1 MAAPLFRFL
10 TSSQLPDPN
19 ATTFSSQALRKAML
33 DTITSLNTFAE
44 ETGITE
50 VCSTLYLSGF
60 MDLTVLL
67 AESYELLCNG
77 W

>member
-1 MAAPLFRFL
+1 
-10 TSSQLPDPN
+10 
-19 ATTFSSQALRKAML
+19 ML

-44 ETGITE
+44 RTGITE